1 MNLQLTQLGPNQ
13 TRIAFESLGDQYFIL
28 FSYSTPVAASIR
40 GKYYK
45 TKTKFSKTT
54 SKHISTWLDGREAEE
69 KEQEF
74 FDNLVK

>member
-1 MNLQLTQLGPNQ
+1 MNLQLTPLGTNQ
-13 TRIAFESLGDQYFIL
+13 TRIAFETLGDQYFIL
-28 FSYSTPVAASIR
+28 FSYSLPVACSVR

-54 SKHISTWLDGREAEE
+54 SKHINNWLDGREAEE

-74 FDNLVK
+74 FDNLIK